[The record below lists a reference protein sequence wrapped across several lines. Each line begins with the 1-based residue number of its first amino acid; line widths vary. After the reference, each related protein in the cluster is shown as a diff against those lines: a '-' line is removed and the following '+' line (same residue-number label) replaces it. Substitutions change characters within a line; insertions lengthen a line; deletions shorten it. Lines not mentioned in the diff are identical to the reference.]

1 MVDKVELTS
10 PIVEGV
16 AENLT
21 IFDNEK
27 EKMKRLEM
35 TEKLQ
40 KRVVNNKLFV
50 TGPLFH
56 SFVYIYTESQQWRN
70 ALDILVHCNKT
81 NCAPEMRTINY
92 LKKNLIYCFEGSTR
106 QQLKE
111 HCEKLE

>member
-56 SFVYIYTESQQWRN
+56 SFVYIYTES
-70 ALDILVHCNKT
+70 
-81 NCAPEMRTINY
+81 
-92 LKKNLIYCFEGSTR
+92 
-106 QQLKE
+106 
-111 HCEKLE
+111 